1 MISKEEVKH
10 LAKLAEVGV
19 SDTELPKLTEQL
31 GRIVD
36 YVAQLAALP
45 GGDMAEPFHPGPD
58 SVTLRADVVA
68 PVALQLPMAA
78 LAPELKDGL
87 LVVPRLPRGE
97 SAE

>member
-19 SDTELPKLTEQL
+19 SDTELPKLTDQL

-45 GGDMAEPFHPGPD
+45 GGDTAQPFHPGPD
-58 SVTLRADVVA
+58 QVALRQDVVD
-68 PVALQLPMAA
+68 PVVLQLPVAA
-78 LAPELKDGL
+78 LAPELRDGL

-97 SAE
+97 SEE